1 MRKTWSD
8 IEQDF
13 FNAVKQT
20 ALAHAITGDVYKFGI
35 RPKGSKKEDVI
46 IKVSALNA
54 SQVQEGTVAVM
65 VYLQPLK
72 KHSDGWIVP
81 NKRRIAEIETLVDAL
96 PEELLPLMPDYSGIQ
111 LFDGVGNYA
120 EPDTEEY
127 FVSVKIKFHYLTQYK
142 I

>member
-8 IEQDF
+8 IETDF
-13 FNAVKQT
+13 YHAVKKT
-20 ALAHAITGDVYKFGI
+20 ALAHAINGDVYKFGI
-35 RPKGSKKEDVI
+35 RPKNSKKEDVI

-54 SQVQEGTVAVM
+54 SQVQEGTVAIM

-81 NKRRIAEIETLVDAL
+81 DKRRISEIETLVDAL
-96 PEELLPLMPDYSGIQ
+96 PEELLPLMPEYDGIK

-120 EPDTEEY
+120 EPDTEEF
-127 FVSVKIKFHYLTQYK
+127 FVSVKIKFNYLTQYK
-142 I
+142 